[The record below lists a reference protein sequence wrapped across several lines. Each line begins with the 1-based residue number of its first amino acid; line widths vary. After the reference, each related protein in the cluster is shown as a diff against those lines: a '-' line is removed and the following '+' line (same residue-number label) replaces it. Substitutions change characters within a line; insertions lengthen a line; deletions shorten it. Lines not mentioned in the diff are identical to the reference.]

1 MKPLRNSIHKFL
13 KSAEVTF
20 FEGLYRDYFT
30 RTLFFAQQY
39 LPDPE
44 EAPKLLRKRSLHYG
58 KKELKSVRSSAYK
71 LLF

>member
-44 EAPKLLRKRSLHYG
+44 EARERKRSLHYG
-58 KKELKSVRSSAYK
+58 KKELKSVRTSAYK

>member
-44 EAPKLLRKRSLHYG
+44 EAREIAQETFG
-58 KKELKSVRSSAYK
+58 KKELKSVRTSAYK

>member
-30 RTLFFAQQY
+30 RTLFFAHIF
-39 LPDPE
+39 PIRKKP
-44 EAPKLLRKRSLHYG
+44 AKLLRKRSLHYG
-58 KKELKSVRSSAYK
+58 KKELKSVRTSAYK

>member
-39 LPDPE
+39 LC
-44 EAPKLLRKRSLHYG
+44 LLYTSNAAD
-58 KKELKSVRSSAYK
+58 EL
-71 LLF
+71 

>member
-30 RTLFFAQQY
+30 RTRFAQQY
-39 LPDPE
+39 LPDRKKP
-44 EAPKLLRKRSLHYG
+44 AKLLRNVRYIMGKRT
-58 KKELKSVRSSAYK
+58 EIRPTSAYK

>member
-30 RTLFFAQQY
+30 RTLFFAQRKK
-39 LPDPE
+39 P
-44 EAPKLLRKRSLHYG
+44 AKLLRKRSLHYG
-58 KKELKSVRSSAYK
+58 KKELKSVRTSAYK

>member
-30 RTLFFAQQY
+30 HSNIFPIRKKPA
-39 LPDPE
+39 
-44 EAPKLLRKRSLHYG
+44 KLLRKRSLHYG
-58 KKELKSVRSSAYK
+58 KKELKSVRTSAYK

>member
-13 KSAEVTF
+13 KSVEVTF

-30 RTLFFAQQY
+30 RTLFLHSNIFPIRKKPA
-39 LPDPE
+39 
-44 EAPKLLRKRSLHYG
+44 KLLRKRSLHYG
-58 KKELKSVRSSAYK
+58 KKELKSVRTSAYK